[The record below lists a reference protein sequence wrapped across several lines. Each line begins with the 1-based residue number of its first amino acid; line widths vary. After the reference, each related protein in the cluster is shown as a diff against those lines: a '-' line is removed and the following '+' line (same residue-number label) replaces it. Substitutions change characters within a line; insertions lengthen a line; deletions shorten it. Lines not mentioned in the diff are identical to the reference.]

1 MKTTPKRVNRAFNTL
16 AKMPTAANKMTS
28 DSHYSVERDR
38 GTVKA
43 EAITG
48 LRIVEINGKKRLV
61 REYSDMPK
69 PPRKYNGPFTRSA

>member
-16 AKMPTAANKMTS
+16 AKMQPAADKMTS

-43 EAITG
+43 EKLLKAFTKPG
-48 LRIVEINGKKRLV
+48 GKML
-61 REYSDMPK
+61 E
-69 PPRKYNGPFTRSA
+69 PPRKYNGPFTRSV